1 MKNVYEKMTI
11 TALDVCC
18 SGAILSDSYV
28 EVSSAVTVESLDAHN
43 GFDSLESGSFEVA
56 FD

>member
-1 MKNVYEKMTI
+1 MKNVYEKMTM
-11 TALDVCC
+11 AVLDVCC